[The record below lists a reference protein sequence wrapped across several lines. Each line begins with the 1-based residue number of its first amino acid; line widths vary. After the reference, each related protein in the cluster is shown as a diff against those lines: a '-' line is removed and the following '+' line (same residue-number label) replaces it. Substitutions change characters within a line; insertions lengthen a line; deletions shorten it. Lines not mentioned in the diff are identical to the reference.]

1 MKPDSPKETAYLE
14 RAKVWEG
21 LINWCERLEGEEIEA
36 KDGRACPDHVREV
49 SSFSDFG
56 GAPALK
62 SPKPIGPEKDHRL
75 EACATNQKPKT
86 KNQKLLLKGMTRA
99 VARDLGMI

>member
-36 KDGRACPDHVREV
+36 EVGRACPDHVREV
-49 SSFSDFG
+49 SSFSDPG

-62 SPKPIGPEKDHRL
+62 R
-75 EACATNQKPKT
+75 PKT
-86 KNQKLLLKGMTRA
+86 GWPRKGSQANQKLLLKGMTRA
-99 VARDLGMI
+99 VARDLGLI